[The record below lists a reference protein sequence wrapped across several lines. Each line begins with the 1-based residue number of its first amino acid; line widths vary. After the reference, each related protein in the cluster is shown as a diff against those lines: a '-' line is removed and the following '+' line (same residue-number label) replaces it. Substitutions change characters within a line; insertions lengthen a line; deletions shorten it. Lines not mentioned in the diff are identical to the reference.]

1 MSGFNDKEFDE
12 KFSEIMKLENIEDF
26 DAVANQEFAK
36 SVKEYLLV
44 LSTLNQLSQYIYT
57 LLFSLINEEDIILED
72 EMKENLSTIYKLSV
86 DFIDYM
92 IELTEEDF
100 VFELDDD
107 DDDDDEEEDEDLDEE
122 S

>member
-26 DAVANQEFAK
+26 DTVANHEFAK
-36 SVKEYLLV
+36 SVKEYLLI

-57 LLFSLINEEDIILED
+57 LLFSLINEEDIVLED
-72 EMKENLSTIYKLSV
+72 DMKETLSTIYKLSV

-100 VFELDDD
+100 VFEIDI
-107 DDDDDEEEDEDLDEE
+107 DDDEEDTDEE
-122 S
+122 E